1 MQHRTQCAYTVS
13 AAAAKATATPAASV
27 KIGKGKQTVTGV
39 FVRTRKRRSSPL
51 PLGFQS
57 AVHGVKLFRP
67 FPITNTTFA
76 SGPLPSH
83 NEEHRKKARKK
94 QQQPS
99 NWERGREANK
109 EMVLCISTVNSF
121 PRLHSSTTHHLRR
134 TRMRVCVCGCR

>member
-39 FVRTRKRRSSPL
+39 FVRTRKRQSSPL

-67 FPITNTTFA
+67 FPITNITFA

-83 NEEHRKKARKK
+83 NEEHRKKGKEEAAATIKLGK
-94 QQQPS
+94 G
-99 NWERGREANK
+99 RGSEQRNG
-109 EMVLCISTVNSF
+109 VV
-121 PRLHSSTTHHLRR
+121 HLY
-134 TRMRVCVCGCR
+134 GE